1 MSDIEG
7 TTRDAIDTR
16 FVTPDGDEFVMVDTA
31 GMRKRGKIYENT
43 EKYSVMRAMKAID
56 DSNVILMVLDAEA
69 GIREQD
75 KHVAGF
81 AHDAGRAMI
90 IVVNK
95 WDAIEKDDHTMSDFE
110 NLIRDEFKFLDY
122 APIVFVSAK
131 TGQRLDRLPQLVKDV
146 DDNHRKRI
154 GSSTLNDVIMDA
166 IAINPTPSDNGRR
179 LRVYYATQV
188 AVQPPTF
195 VIFVNDVELMHFSY
209 ERFLENKI
217 REAFDFTG
225 TPIKLIVRARK

>member
-1 MSDIEG
+1 MI
-7 TTRDAIDTR
+7 
-16 FVTPDGDEFVMVDTA
+16 
-31 GMRKRGKIYENT
+31 
-43 EKYSVMRAMKAID
+43 RA
-56 DSNVILMVLDAEA
+56 
-69 GIREQD
+69 
-75 KHVAGF
+75 
-81 AHDAGRAMI
+81 
-90 IVVNK
+90 
-95 WDAIEKDDHTMSDFE
+95 
-110 NLIRDEFKFLDY
+110 EFKFLDY

-131 TGQRLDRLPQLVKDV
+131 TGQRLDRLPQMIKDV
-146 DDNHRKRI
+146 DANHRKRI
-154 GSSTLNDVIMDA
+154 SSSTLNDVIMDA
-166 IAINPTPSDNGRR
+166 IAVNPTPTDNGRR